1 MATVKIRFRASTVE
15 NKEGTLVYQVIHKRQ
30 TRQVSTGYK
39 LYPQEWNMLY
49 STVDF
54 PPKCTEGRRNYLA
67 ALQAKLIVDIN
78 MLKSIIVKLEHTG
91 KDYRAD
97 DVLRL
102 YRSPSETK
110 GFVSFTESLIA
121 ELKRTGRQC
130 TAERYATTLNSFKR
144 FMAERNDIPLDL
156 VESSLMVE
164 YETFLK
170 SNGICPNSISFYMR
184 CLRAVYNRAVEKEL
198 VVQRNPFKHVYTGI
212 DKTVKRAV
220 PLKIIRQIRELDLTL
235 TPELDYAKDLFLFS
249 FYTRGMSFV
258 DMAYLKKNDL
268 KNGVLIYRRKK
279 TGQQLCIRWER
290 HMQDILEKYP
300 MSQESP
306 YLLPIILKAGEEERK
321 QYNNALHLVNKKLKF
336 ISNSLQLTIP
346 LTMYVARHSWATVA
360 KSRNIP
366 LSVISEGMGHDSEN
380 TTLIYLASL
389 NTEIIDK
396 ANKLILNLL

>member
-258 DMAYLKKNDL
+258 DMAYLKKKNL
-268 KNGVLIYRRKK
+268 QNGVLSYRRQK
-279 TGQQLCIRWER
+279 TGQQLFIRWEKP
-290 HMQDILEKYP
+290 MQEIVDKYDTSGTP
-300 MSQESP
+300 F
-306 YLLPIILKAGEEERK
+306 LLPIIRDMEADNRK
-321 QYNNALHLVNKKLKF
+321 QYKCESYRVNQSLKKIGKQLG
-336 ISNSLQLTIP
+336 LTIS
-346 LTMYVARHSWATVA
+346 LTSYVGRHSWASIA
-360 KSRNIP
+360 KSKNIP
-366 LSVISEGMGHDSEN
+366 VATISEAMGHDSEH
-380 TTLIYLASL
+380 TTRIYLASL
-389 NTEIIDK
+389 DTTVVDK
-396 ANKLILNLL
+396 ANSLILKSL

>member
-235 TPELDYAKDLFLFS
+235 TPELDYAKDLFLFLS
-249 FYTRGMSFV
+249 IPEECRLSIW
-258 DMAYLKKNDL
+258 
-268 KNGVLIYRRKK
+268 LI
-279 TGQQLCIRWER
+279 
-290 HMQDILEKYP
+290 
-300 MSQESP
+300 
-306 YLLPIILKAGEEERK
+306 
-321 QYNNALHLVNKKLKF
+321 
-336 ISNSLQLTIP
+336 
-346 LTMYVARHSWATVA
+346 
-360 KSRNIP
+360 
-366 LSVISEGMGHDSEN
+366 
-380 TTLIYLASL
+380 
-389 NTEIIDK
+389 
-396 ANKLILNLL
+396 

>member
-258 DMAYLKKNDL
+258 DMAYLKK
-268 KNGVLIYRRKK
+268 KNLHACDQYPGRFLCSEPFAS
-279 TGQQLCIRWER
+279 GQLPHVAFIHTSVRSKDSVVETNHAVADSTLFNAPLDSFLCSAVQFCSEYQSNTITEVQLHCIRISKLLFICFKSCREFQIGKYFCDLCR
-290 HMQDILEKYP
+290 INFHCHHYSYFLLIEAVFVIL
-300 MSQESP
+300 SSS
-306 YLLPIILKAGEEERK
+306 
-321 QYNNALHLVNKKLKF
+321 H
-336 ISNSLQLTIP
+336 
-346 LTMYVARHSWATVA
+346 
-360 KSRNIP
+360 
-366 LSVISEGMGHDSEN
+366 
-380 TTLIYLASL
+380 
-389 NTEIIDK
+389 
-396 ANKLILNLL
+396 